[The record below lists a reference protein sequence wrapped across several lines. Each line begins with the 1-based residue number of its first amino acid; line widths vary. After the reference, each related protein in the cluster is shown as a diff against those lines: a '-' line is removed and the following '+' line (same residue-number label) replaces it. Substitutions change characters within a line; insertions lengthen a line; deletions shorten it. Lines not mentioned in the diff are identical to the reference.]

1 MQLKNISR
9 ALLLAIIGFSACT
22 KEDLFEDPLDAISS
36 ATAFSSPERIEKAA
50 IGMYSALQN
59 PNWGSGRNLI
69 YADIQGLDV
78 NPNPYFNNVGY
89 FNQMRPNDGTVTS
102 AWTAAYNTIYT
113 ANLFRKNLLPVQSTI
128 PTEKADQYIGE
139 STFIR
144 AYNYF
149 YLVNFWGQTYTDPKG
164 PENNLGVPLVL
175 EAAEDPF
182 GATNLISRSTVKE
195 VYDQIEADLLDAEA
209 KLPVSYA
216 DLNSTISRA
225 TKGAARGL
233 LMRMYLYQ
241 GNWVK
246 AQEYADL
253 LINSGMYKLNATP
266 EITYRNYLTNERIF
280 SVAFSG
286 SNNPDR
292 NNALSAHYSPTVRG
306 DLSVSNAFLSLM
318 DTAVDLRYKNL
329 VMKTKQGANNVFWT
343 TKYTN
348 FADWAPVLR
357 YAEVLLV
364 KAEAMAR
371 LANPAGPAD
380 PLAVELLNQ
389 IRTRSKAAPVNPAT
403 NQDLIADIL
412 RERRIELAFEGQAY
426 FDLQRTHQDIPP
438 HASILSPIPYGT
450 TYRVWPIPQREI
462 NIMTTGLEQ
471 NPGY

>member
-1 MQLKNISR
+1 MQLKHISI
-9 ALLLAIIGFSACT
+9 ALLLAALGFSSCSR
-22 KEDLFEDPLDAISS
+22 EDLFEEPLDAIST
-36 ATAFSSPERIEKAA
+36 ATAFSSPERIEKTAV
-50 IGMYSALQN
+50 GMYSALQN

-69 YADIQGLDV
+69 YADVQGLDV

-89 FNQMRPNDGTVTS
+89 FNQMRPNDATVTS
-102 AWTAAYNTIYT
+102 AWMGAYNTIFT
-113 ANLFRKNLLPVQSTI
+113 ANLFRKNFLAVKDLVPA
-128 PTEKADQYIGE
+128 EKADQYLGE
-139 STFIR
+139 AAFIR

-164 PENNLGVPLVL
+164 PEANLGVPLVL

-182 GATNLISRSTVKE
+182 AAANLLPRATVKQ
-195 VYDQIEADLLDAEA
+195 VYDQIEQDLLAAEA
-209 KLPVSYA
+209 KLPVSYS
-216 DLNSTISRA
+216 DLGATISRA

-241 GNWVK
+241 GNWAK
-246 AQEYADL
+246 ARDYADL
-253 LINSGMYKLNATP
+253 LINSNNYALNATP
-266 EITYRNYLTNERIF
+266 EVTYRNYQTRERIF

-318 DTAVDLRYKNL
+318 DTTVDLRYKNL
-329 VMKTKQGANNVFWT
+329 VMKTRQGASWVFWT

-364 KAEAMAR
+364 KAEALAR
-371 LANPAGPAD
+371 LGDAAAPAD
-380 PLAVELLNQ
+380 PGAVGLLNQ
-389 IRTRSKAAPVNPAT
+389 VRTRSQAAPATPAT
-403 NQDLIADIL
+403 NADLLAAVL

-450 TYRVWPIPQREI
+450 TYRVWPVPQREI
-462 NIMTTGLEQ
+462 NIMPDLAQ